1 MTNDPSDR
9 PADKQSICA
18 VLVTYHPDDDFPVRL
33 ARVIS
38 QVGAAVVVD
47 NGSSASELD
56 MLKRATAGA
65 AASVLIENSENL
77 GIARALNIGVHHA
90 QSQGR
95 LWALLL
101 DQDTLVDPDMVEQ
114 LLSIQASVVVDS
126 VAAIGSRFRDTSG
139 HTVEP
144 IRLSAQGNHW
154 QEVESVIT
162 SGCLLS
168 LRAYAAVGP
177 FREDFFIDYVD
188 TEFCFRARAAGFR
201 IVITRAAL
209 MSHSVGAA
217 TSHTM
222 IGGKTWTSNHSAE
235 RRYYIARNNTVM
247 LREYSGFG
255 RGHWLWKSLS
265 RTFRLTKR
273 IAFFETDK
281 INKIAAAWQGWRD
294 AVRGRMG
301 PRRG

>member
-1 MTNDPSDR
+1 MMRDNPSDR
-9 PADKQSICA
+9 PADTQSICA
-18 VLVTYHPDDDFPVRL
+18 VVVTYHPDMDFPARL
-33 ARVIS
+33 ARVLS
-38 QVGAAVVVD
+38 QVGATVVVD

-56 MLKRATAGA
+56 MLRRATGPA
-65 AASVLIENSENL
+65 AAVLIENSANL
-77 GIARALNIGVHHA
+77 GIARALNIGVRHA
-90 QSQGR
+90 QSQGHA
-95 LWALLL
+95 WTLLL
-101 DQDTLVDPDMVEQ
+101 DQDTLIDADMVDQ
-114 LLSIQASVVVDS
+114 LLSVQASVVADN

-139 HTVEP
+139 QTVEP
-144 IRLSAQGNHW
+144 IRLSAQAEHW

-177 FREDFFIDYVD
+177 FRDDFFIDYVD

-201 IVITRAAL
+201 IIMTRAAL

-222 IGGKTWTSNHSAE
+222 LGGRTWTTNHSAE

-247 LREYSGFG
+247 LREYAGFG

-281 INKIAAAWQGWRD
+281 LAKIAAAWQGWRD

-301 PRRG
+301 PR